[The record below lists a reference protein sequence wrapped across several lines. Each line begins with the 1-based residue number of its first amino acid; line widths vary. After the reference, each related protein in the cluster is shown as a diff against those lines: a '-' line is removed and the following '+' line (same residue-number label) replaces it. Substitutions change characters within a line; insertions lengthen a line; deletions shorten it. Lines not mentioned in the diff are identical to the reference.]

1 MPAISSTLSAS
12 ADIERRIIPMILAL
26 DAASDSRTRMSLIE
40 VFDRDLNQVQ
50 NTYERVW
57 TEDLEIHLQGAKL
70 FLYGFSIS
78 PVGKQN
84 TSNKAYQAD
93 SSTTTLRIVI
103 QLGLAAA
110 VRIARVASR
119 LKYYIVHV
127 SGKGSPDGS
136 GGLVHPPKQH
146 YRTLFFA
153 TVFLLWFL
161 AIDIQASDAD
171 KELARNYTGAMHRL
185 FLSFGA
191 SPEHLRVAKTIEA
204 LGSVPASVSASLSN
218 SNVSGR
224 LGASFMYTVLRNC
237 MIYGNTS
244 QIVPPAMAS
253 MADEEELSGS
263 EEPYGA
269 RKGSSSQMSQVSQGG
284 QMPIDTFFPEG
295 SQQFLQDM
303 GGQAWDLGFGG
314 WMGGMGGMGG
324 MSGMS
329 EGFNEFAQ
337 AGGYQDV
344 VSSPEGQASMMGVA
358 PGPPTR
364 HHSGQYGYAPGGGG
378 GAHGGHGGHGGEYR

>member
-1 MPAISSTLSAS
+1 
-12 ADIERRIIPMILAL
+12 MILAL

-40 VFDRDLNQVQ
+40 VFDHDLNQVQ

-70 FLYGFSIS
+70 FLYGFSVS

-84 TSNKAYQAD
+84 AGNKGYQAD
-93 SSTTTLRIVI
+93 SSATTLRIVV

-110 VRIARVASR
+110 VRIARVACR

-127 SGKGSPDGS
+127 SGKASAISSPDSG

-161 AIDIQASDAD
+161 AIEIQASDAD

-204 LGSVPASVSASLSN
+204 LSRVPMSANLSLSN
-218 SNVSGR
+218 TSVSGR
-224 LGASFMYTVLRNC
+224 LGASFMYTILRNC

-244 QIVPPAMAS
+244 QIVPPAMAPLVDDTRS
-253 MADEEELSGS
+253 EEMSGS
-263 EEPYGA
+263 EEPHGA
-269 RKGSSSQMSQVSQGG
+269 RKGSSSQTSQVSQGG
-284 QMPIDTFFPEG
+284 QAPIETFFPED
-295 SQQFLQDM
+295 SQQFLHDI
-303 GGQAWDLGFGG
+303 GGQAWELGFGG
-314 WMGGMGGMGG
+314 WMGGM
-324 MSGMS
+324 SGMN
-329 EGFNEFAQ
+329 EGFQDYAPASE
-337 AGGYQDV
+337 YQDI
-344 VSSPEGQASMMGVA
+344 VSSPEGQAGMMGVA

-364 HHSGQYGYAPGGGG
+364 HHSGQYGYGPGGESGV
-378 GAHGGHGGHGGEYR
+378 HGGHGSEYR